1 MAKFTD
7 YTEKTEPV
15 DTDLALIYDTPAK
28 VNKKFTF
35 GNLWKWIAKK
45 IVSEGISQLETTNKT
60 IPGAINE
67 LNSKTL
73 LHNAGGHNSIFRGKN
88 LGTSYTS
95 AMSKAIQSG
104 TFDDLF
110 VGDYLTI
117 NDTVYRV
124 AGFNLGKQIG
134 DNTSMGNSM
143 CLVPDSALY
152 NAQMHNTDS
161 GQHTEGAAANTTTGA
176 YANSDMRTANLA
188 QATQKI
194 VSDFGSSHVMSYRD
208 ILPNATADGQAS
220 GWAWYDCKVELMS
233 ETMVYGTKVWA
244 NSGYEV
250 GCINSQ
256 FPLFALAPEYIHR
269 RFNYWLR
276 GVWSATF
283 FCAGG
288 IYGGAGNYLASQSLG
303 IRPFFF
309 VN

>member
-45 IVSEGISQLETTNKT
+45 IVSEGISQLDTTNKT

-95 AMSKAIQSG
+95 AMSKAIQAG

-117 NDTVYRV
+117 NGTVYRV

-161 GQHTEGAAANTTTGA
+161 GQYTEGAAANTTTGA

-220 GWAWYDCKVELMS
+220 GWAWYDCKVELMT

-269 RFNYWLR
+269 RFGYWLR
-276 GVWSATF
+276 GVRSATA
-283 FCAGG
+283 FCLVGTNG
-288 IYGGAGNYLASQSLG
+288 DTGSTTASLSLG
-303 IRPFFF
+303 VRPFFF

>member
-45 IVSEGISQLETTNKT
+45 IVSEGISQLDTTNKT

-95 AMSKAIQSG
+95 AMSKAIQAG

-117 NDTVYRV
+117 NGTVYRV

-161 GQHTEGAAANTTTGA
+161 GQYTEGAAANTTTGA

-220 GWAWYDCKVELMS
+220 GLAWYDCKVELMS

-269 RFNYWLR
+269 RFGYWLR
-276 GVWSATF
+276 GVRSATA
-283 FCAGG
+283 FCLVGTNG
-288 IYGGAGNYLASQSLG
+288 DTGSTTASLSLG
-303 IRPFFF
+303 VRPFFF